1 MFRDTYLK
9 DRFFMAIGV
18 VIALLILAYS
28 YPGLMVAGRIVLVSI
43 FIFILFEWFLLYRI
57 AHQLTARRQVFSRLS
72 LGDDQEITY
81 EASNLSRY
89 NLNVEIVDELP
100 YQLQLRNFKFG
111 SRLKSGQVLTYRYVI
126 RPLVRGAYSFGN
138 LHIYASIPLI
148 SLIERRITVSADE
161 EVVVIPSIIQM
172 KKYELEIFAR
182 TASLSG
188 IRRVRSIG
196 EDDEFEHIRSYQQGD
211 NIRSINWKA
220 TSRKNA
226 PMINQFQN
234 TRSQMVYCII
244 DKGRSMKMPFDGLTL
259 LDYAI
264 NTALVISNIVLKKY
278 DRAGLVTFSDKIGK
292 IVAAENTPHQLGF
305 ISQHLYNQTTGFK
318 ESNYE
323 LLFYT
328 LQNQLRRRS
337 VLLFFTNFEHLYD
350 LDRNIEY
357 FKALNRRHLM
367 VIIFFINTELIAT
380 GEMKTNKVSDIY
392 LKTFAERTL
401 IEKERILDKL
411 KHLGIQCILTKP
423 ENLSIGV
430 INKYLEIKAKRMR

>member
-9 DRFFMAIGV
+9 DRFFIAIGLT
-18 VIALLILAYS
+18 IALFVFAYS
-28 YPGLMVAGRIVLVSI
+28 YPGFMVLGKIVLVSI
-43 FIFILFEWFLLYRI
+43 FILTLLEWVLLYKLSP
-57 AHQLTARRQVFSRLS
+57 QLNAYRKVSGRLS
-72 LGDDQEITY
+72 LGDTQEVTY
-81 EASNLSRY
+81 EVSNLSRY
-89 NLNVEIVDELP
+89 NLNIEIIDELP
-100 YQLQLRNFKFG
+100 YQLQSRDFKFG
-111 SRLKSGQVLTYRYVI
+111 NKLKANQKSTYRYPI

-138 LHIYASIPLI
+138 LHIYASIPII
-148 SLIERRITVSADE
+148 SLIERRITMSANE
-161 EVVVIPSIIQM
+161 EVKVLPSIIQM

-220 TSRKNA
+220 TSRRST

-244 DKGRSMKMPFDGLTL
+244 DKGRSMKMPFAGLTL
-259 LDYAI
+259 LDYSI
-264 NTALVISNIVLKKY
+264 NTSLVISNIVLKKY
-278 DRAGLVTFSDKIGK
+278 DRAGLITFSDRIGR
-292 IVAAENTPHQLGF
+292 IVAAENTRLQLGL

-350 LDRNIEY
+350 LDRNLEY

-367 VIIFFINTELIAT
+367 VIIFFINTELIT
-380 GEMKTNKVSDIY
+380 TSEMEANSVADIY

-401 IEKERILDKL
+401 IEKEVILNKL
-411 KHLGIQCILTKP
+411 THLGIQCILTKP
-423 ENLSIGV
+423 ENLSISV